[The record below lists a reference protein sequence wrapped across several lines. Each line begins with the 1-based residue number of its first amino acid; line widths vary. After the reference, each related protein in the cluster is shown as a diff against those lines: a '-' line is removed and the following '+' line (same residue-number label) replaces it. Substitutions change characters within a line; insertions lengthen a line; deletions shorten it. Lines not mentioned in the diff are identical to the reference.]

1 MIPPSVRPGRG
12 ALDACFLGPY
22 GENDGL
28 LEKLVVEFLRDHV
41 YWRRNFHP
49 EDPPA
54 IPTDAAFDPGYRAFE
69 ARLRRELHALSAQLK
84 KSVPFHSPRYIGHMA
99 SDLLIPGLAA
109 QILTLPYNPNNV
121 SEDAAPVTVDLEV
134 EVGLQLARMVGYPH
148 DPDMDA
154 CAFGHLTSGGTLA
167 NYQALRLALA
177 LKAFPVALRAA
188 GVPDLDLPVD
198 DWGAFNLGPAAATA
212 LVVRW
217 KDWLAALPPREHR
230 AWKAKVEA
238 ERIERRGL
246 VDFFTAH
253 PDLKTPLVLAPITA
267 HYSWSKGMK
276 LLGLGR
282 AQLRL
287 LPECEMRV
295 DIDALERTIAA
306 CERDR
311 RPVLLAVGVLG
322 TTEYGTVD
330 PIDGLVD
337 ARDAA
342 QARGFGFGVHVD
354 AAWGGYLAT
363 LFRNADGSL
372 RPREEVAAGFAR
384 FPQPRVHAAVAALAR
399 TDSIT
404 IDPHKLGYLPY
415 GAGAFL
421 CRDHRAMALLAES
434 ADYVFHDHAPRGYRA
449 RYRNLGQF
457 IPEGSKPGAN
467 AAAVYVTHKVLPLD
481 HANFGMLPAQTVR
494 SAEAFHDAALA
505 FAGRVRERVQVV
517 VPFPPDS
524 NLVCVALNPAGNSD
538 IAAANAFTRRLHDE
552 LRVDPSSPLQDRSFF
567 GSVTMLRPQAL
578 GEAAMGRILAALGL
592 QPGRDDGDGED
603 HLVILRH
610 TLMNPWLID
619 RRNDISYIDL
629 YFRHLEKR
637 IEVLLRDNRGR

>member
-1 MIPPSVRPGRG
+1 MPNP
-12 ALDACFLGPY
+12 
-22 GENDGL
+22 
-28 LEKLVVEFLRDHV
+28 KL
-41 YWRRNFHP
+41 P
-49 EDPPA
+49 
-54 IPTDAAFDPGYRAFE
+54 
-69 ARLRRELHALSAQLK
+69 K
-84 KSVPFHSPRYIGHMA
+84 SPR
-99 SDLLIPGLAA
+99 
-109 QILTLPYNPNNV
+109 ILTTTVGSY
-121 SEDAAPVTVDLEV
+121 PV
-134 EVGLQLARMVGYPH
+134 P
-148 DPDMDA
+148 
-154 CAFGHLTSGGTLA
+154 
-167 NYQALRLALA
+167 
-177 LKAFPVALRAA
+177 
-188 GVPDLDLPVD
+188 
-198 DWGAFNLGPAAATA
+198 
-212 LVVRW
+212 
-217 KDWLAALPPREHR
+217 DWLAALPPREHR

-363 LFRNADGSL
+363 LFRNTDGSL

-481 HANFGMLPAQTVR
+481 HANFGMLPAQTVQ

-552 LRVDPSSPLQDRSFF
+552 LRVNPSSPLQDRSFF

-578 GEAAMGRILAALGL
+578 GEAGVSGTWNLVADGQTSWHGFAEAIFAEAVAAGLLPRAPRVVAITTADYPTPARRPAYSCLDTIALQRDFGVRMPSWRPALRQVLEVLAAA
-592 QPGRDDGDGED
+592 D
-603 HLVILRH
+603 H
-610 TLMNPWLID
+610 P
-619 RRNDISYIDL
+619 
-629 YFRHLEKR
+629 
-637 IEVLLRDNRGR
+637 

>member
-1 MIPPSVRPGRG
+1 MHTTPDASGM
-12 ALDACFLGPY
+12 LDACFLGPY
-22 GENDGL
+22 AENDGL

-69 ARLRRELHALSAQLK
+69 ARMRRELHQLSAALK

-99 SDLLIPGLAA
+99 SDLLLPGLAA

-134 EVGLQLARMVGYPH
+134 EAGLQLARMVGYPH
-148 DPDMDA
+148 DPDRDP

-188 GVPDLDLPVD
+188 GVPGLDLPED
-198 DWGAFNLGPAAATA
+198 DWSAFNLGPAVATS

-217 KDWLAALPPREHR
+217 KDWLAALPAREHR
-230 AWKAKVEA
+230 AWKTRVEA

-246 VDFFTAH
+246 VDFFAAH
-253 PDLKTPLVLAPITA
+253 PELRVPCVLAPITA

-287 LPECEMRV
+287 MP
-295 DIDALERTIAA
+295 
-306 CERDR
+306 ERDMR
-311 RPVLLAVGVLG
+311 LDPAALQETLEACLRDRQPVLAAVGVFG

-330 PIDGLVD
+330 PIDALVD
-337 ARDAA
+337 ARDAL
-342 QARGFGFGVHVD
+342 QPRGLGLSVHVD

-363 LFRNADGSL
+363 LFRDPDGGL
-372 RPREEVAAGFAR
+372 RPRDAVAAGFAQ
-384 FPQPRVHAAVAALAR
+384 FPRPHVHAAVAALAR

-481 HANFGMLPAQTVR
+481 HAHFGQLPAQTVR
-494 SAEAFHDAALA
+494 AAEAFHAEALA
-505 FAGRVRERVQVV
+505 FAGRVRDRVRVT

-524 NLVCVALNPAGNSD
+524 NLVCVAFNPVGNRD
-538 IAAANAFTRRLHDE
+538 LAAANAFARRLHDD
-552 LRVDPSSPLQDRSFF
+552 LRVDPRAPLQDRSFF
-567 GSVTMLRPQAL
+567 GSATTLRPQAL
-578 GEAAMGRILAALGL
+578 GEAGMRRILDALGL
-592 QPGRDDGDGED
+592 DPAADGDAED

-619 RRNDISYIDL
+619 RHNGISYIAL
-629 YFRHLEKR
+629 YFRHLAQR
-637 IEVLLRDNRGR
+637 IETLLPA